1 MKRTTMI
8 FCTGAFALSACAATP
23 ERVPAPN
30 AAPSY
35 FPANSIPPAMTSAT
49 NEIVG
54 PIWQWLHTQRAGEPA
69 VAPDAPDRYTLAFQ
83 PGGRVN
89 VRADCN
95 RGSGSYQVDGS
106 DMKFGPIALTKM
118 ACPPDSKDSVFLR
131 ALAQTR
137 TYAFDPEGLL
147 LTLGDGTL
155 MRFRSAR

>member
-1 MKRTTMI
+1 
-8 FCTGAFALSACAATP
+8 
-23 ERVPAPN
+23 
-30 AAPSY
+30 
-35 FPANSIPPAMTSAT
+35 MTSAT

-54 PIWQWLHTQRAGEPA
+54 PIWQWQRTQRTGEPA

-95 RGSGSYQVDGS
+95 RGSGSYEVDGTG
-106 DMKFGPIALTKM
+106 MKFGPMALTKM
-118 ACPPDSKDSVFLR
+118 ACPPDSKDSAFLR